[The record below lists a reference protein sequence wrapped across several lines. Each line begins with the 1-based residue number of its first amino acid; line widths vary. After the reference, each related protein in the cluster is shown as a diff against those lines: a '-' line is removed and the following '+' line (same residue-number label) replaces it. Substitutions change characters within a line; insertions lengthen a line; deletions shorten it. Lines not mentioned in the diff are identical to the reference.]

1 MFFLLILTLFF
12 RTFSILLLSNSSY
25 SGFNDFSK
33 IENISIN
40 ITIKNETVEEFGN
53 YSIFFYN
60 NNLNIEGNCTKK
72 YEFSNINITE
82 FNCTFDKPGVYSI
95 LLQNDVT
102 SKIINYKNL
111 ITIYD
116 SSSEFD
122 VKTNYSKNKCFNLS
136 YPITNK
142 QLINITFNQTINKS
156 LLNFTLYNNDDKNDN
171 VTAIPYEIYENYA
184 ILGVEDQIFNDA
196 IYNLKISCQN
206 LTKDLEYK
214 NVLNLTNTKTDSYQ
228 TPKFLNFFEPKKNTN
243 KVTIKVNSEEYIRIN
258 FDSYNEDQLD
268 NFDSLP
274 KIIFP
279 PSLSEHNIDGSSIG
293 IDINNQKYIN
303 TYLFKL
309 NTYNIPGQAILQYH
323 YCGVEYKYYTELF
336 FVPQSDEDKYLSIS
350 NININKKIFLFII
363 IFLII

>member
-1 MFFLLILTLFF
+1 MFFLLFLTLFF
-12 RTFSILLLSNSSY
+12 KSFSILLLSNSSY
-25 SGFNDFSK
+25 SGFNNFSK
-33 IENISIN
+33 YEKISIN
-40 ITIKNETVEEFGN
+40 ITIKNETEEEFGN

-60 NNLNIEGNCTKK
+60 SNLNLEGNCTEK

-82 FNCTFDKPGVYSI
+82 FTCTFDEPGVYSI

-102 SKIINYKNL
+102 SKIINYKNI

-116 SSSEFD
+116 NSSEF
-122 VKTNYSKNKCFNLS
+122 NISSNLSKNKCFNLS
-136 YPITNK
+136 YND
-142 QLINITFNQTINKS
+142 
-156 LLNFTLYNNDDKNDN
+156 DDKNN
-171 VTAIPYEIYENYA
+171 NITAIPYEIYENYA
-184 ILGVEDQIFNDA
+184 IIGVEDQIFYDA
-196 IYNLKISCQN
+196 IYNLNISCQN
-206 LTKDLEYK
+206 LTEDLEYK
-214 NVLNLTNTKTDSYQ
+214 NILDLTNTTLDSYE
-228 TPKFLNFFEPKKNTN
+228 TPKFLNFFEPKKNIN
-243 KVTIKVNSEEYIRIN
+243 KVNINVNSGEYIRIN
-258 FDSYNEDQLD
+258 FDSFNNNQLD

-279 PSLSEHNIDGSSIG
+279 PSLSEYNIDGSSIG
-293 IDINNQKYIN
+293 IDINDQKYIN

-363 IFLII
+363 IFFII